1 MVVGEVLTGIALVQ
15 QSVKFIKENISTA
28 QDIGQIA
35 GQIDSLLTGEKQVQ
49 EQRAKK
55 SGAGIGDQFGIN
67 KVAQEVIDAR
77 LAQEK
82 INEMRTLVD
91 MRFGPGTWQS
101 IVDERARRIQ
111 EAKEQAAQ
119 ARKEQRLKQQELEE
133 AIKTTLLIG
142 GVILVAVALFAF
154 LMVSVAWAAGY

>member
-1 MVVGEVLTGIALVQ
+1 MVVAEVLTGIALVQ
-15 QSVKFIKENISTA
+15 QSVKFIKDNISTA
-28 QDIGQIA
+28 QDIGEIA
-35 GQIDSLLTGEKQVQ
+35 GQIDNLLTGEKQVQ

-119 ARKEQRLKQQELEE
+119 ARREQRLKQQELEE
-133 AIKTTLLIG
+133 AIKTTLIIG

>member
-1 MVVGEVLTGIALVQ
+1 
-15 QSVKFIKENISTA
+15 
-28 QDIGQIA
+28 
-35 GQIDSLLTGEKQVQ
+35 
-49 EQRAKK
+49 
-55 SGAGIGDQFGIN
+55 
-67 KVAQEVIDAR
+67 
-77 LAQEK
+77 
-82 INEMRTLVD
+82 MRTLVD

-133 AIKTTLLIG
+133 AIKTTLIIG

>member
-1 MVVGEVLTGIALVQ
+1 MVVAEVLTGIALVQ
-15 QSVKFIKENISTA
+15 QSVKFIKDNISTA
-28 QDIGQIA
+28 KDIGEIA
-35 GQIDSLLTGEKQVQ
+35 GQIDNLLTGEKQVQ

-82 INEMRTLVD
+82 VNEMRTLVD

-111 EAKEQAAQ
+111 QAKEQAAQ
-119 ARKEQRLKQQELEE
+119 ARREQRLKQEELEE
-133 AIKTTLLIG
+133 AIKTTLMIA

-154 LMVSVAWAAGY
+154 LMVSVAWAAGI